1 MIGGKKARM
10 LSLRIDGQRKV
21 VSMRQI
27 DPPVAIH
34 KLCGEKQSA
43 VPVQPLQCVS
53 LAYTLSIMHLKD
65 FDYELPE
72 QLIAQQPLAD
82 RSASRLL
89 RVQRDPAADF
99 TEHVFRDLPELLRQ
113 GDVLVFNNS
122 KVLPARLWAR
132 KPTGARVEL
141 LLERLED
148 RHSMLCQARSNRKLK
163 PGSELLVDDQPL
175 LQVIDRAGDFFRL
188 HSSVP
193 VLDVLHAHG
202 HMPLPPYIRRAD
214 TELDSERYQTVY
226 AREPGSVAAPTAG
239 LHFDAPLLQRLD
251 AAGVQRVE
259 VTLHVGAGTFQP
271 VRSEDI
277 SSHQMHAE
285 WYQVSAQAAA
295 QINAARAQGR
305 RIIAVGTTSLRT
317 LESATDAAGQLIAGS
332 AESRLFIYPG
342 YRFRCVDALITNF
355 HLPRST
361 LMMLVAALAGHERIM
376 AAYRHAVA
384 AQFRFFSYGD
394 AMLIEP

>member
-1 MIGGKKARM
+1 
-10 LSLRIDGQRKV
+10 
-21 VSMRQI
+21 
-27 DPPVAIH
+27 
-34 KLCGEKQSA
+34 
-43 VPVQPLQCVS
+43 
-53 LAYTLSIMHLKD
+53 MHLKD

-72 QLIAQQPLAD
+72 QLIAQQPLRD

-89 RVQRDPAADF
+89 RVRRDSAADF

-163 PGSELLVDDQPL
+163 PGSELLVEDQPL
-175 LQVIDRAGDFFRL
+175 LQVTDRVGDFFRL
-188 HSSVP
+188 RSNVP
-193 VLDVLHAHG
+193 MLELLHAHG

-239 LHFDAPLLQRLD
+239 LHFDTPLLQRLD

-277 SSHQMHAE
+277 CAHQMHAE

-317 LESATDAAGQLIAGS
+317 LESATAAAGQLSAGS

-342 YRFRCVDALITNF
+342 YRFRCIDALITNF

-394 AMLIEP
+394 AMLIES